1 MQNGKWLEMM
11 SFNRIKYNLTLT
23 DGSKK
28 EGFLRFTKG
37 QSDRYAEYLENV
49 SKTDNLVKYNEVA
62 EIILNPDVNKI
73 EFTKEMIDEIFDL
86 DELRI
91 LVDLWLEKKVLKPK
105 LSKELDPN
113 FF

>member
-1 MQNGKWLEMM
+1 MQDGKWLEMM
-11 SFNRIKYNLTLT
+11 SFNRIKYNLTLK

-37 QSDRYAEYLENV
+37 QSDRYSEYLETV

-62 EIILNPDVNKI
+62 EIILNPDINKI